1 MNSNVPVTIA
11 PQNIQAIM
19 VGAGDGF
26 GQIKYVKDGISD
38 AIDEDSIVYTSG
50 TGAIFKSGVP
60 IGKLKTL
67 ENGSNSDFNV
77 EFYSDFSQLK
87 YVFAEIVSKNQINKS
102 DNLDIKKIN
111 PIEDKIKI
119 LEEEVEIIEDSNTKF
134 KEENDYLKTKIMKR
148 FFLNAALALAL
159 VGTTVACKGDKKNE
173 TEAGEAQTEVAA
185 SEAAAKYKVDTAAS
199 SLMWMGS
206 KPTGK
211 HNGTV
216 AIESGVLNVENGTIQ
231 SGTFIIDMTTIE
243 STDLEGDM
251 KNNLDAH
258 LRGTVEGKEGD
269 FFNVQKYPNAAFSV
283 TGVTEKDGKTYVQGN
298 LQIKEKKNNIE
309 FPVTTTMNG
318 DTMTLES
325 EPFTIDR
332 TKWDVNYG
340 SKSVFDNLGD
350 KWVSDDME
358 ITVKLV
364 ANKA

>member
-1 MNSNVPVTIA
+1 
-11 PQNIQAIM
+11 
-19 VGAGDGF
+19 
-26 GQIKYVKDGISD
+26 
-38 AIDEDSIVYTSG
+38 
-50 TGAIFKSGVP
+50 
-60 IGKLKTL
+60 
-67 ENGSNSDFNV
+67 
-77 EFYSDFSQLK
+77 
-87 YVFAEIVSKNQINKS
+87 
-102 DNLDIKKIN
+102 
-111 PIEDKIKI
+111 
-119 LEEEVEIIEDSNTKF
+119 
-134 KEENDYLKTKIMKR
+134 MKR

-159 VGTTVACKGDKKNE
+159 VGTAVACKGDKKNE

-211 HNGTV
+211 HYGTV
-216 AIESGVLNVENGTIQ
+216 AIESGVLNVENGAIQ